1 MNAGEMKQPPCAVD
15 LRRTTSY
22 HCARLARIWWKR
34 FSEKLKQ
41 TAELRKALNLVN
53 LLGLDVEFR
62 KRDQS
67 GCRKPVEGNDDGN
80 S

>member
-15 LRRTTSY
+15 LRRTTSC
-22 HCARLARIWWKR
+22 HCARLAQIWWKR

-41 TAELRKALNLVN
+41 TAELGKALDLVN

-62 KRDQS
+62 KRDPS
-67 GCRKPVEGNDDGN
+67 G
-80 S
+80 

>member
-1 MNAGEMKQPPCAVD
+1 MNVGEMKQPPCAVD
-15 LRRTTSY
+15 LRRTTSC

-41 TAELRKALNLVN
+41 TAELGKALDLVN

-62 KRDQS
+62 KRDPS
-67 GCRKPVEGNDDGN
+67 G
-80 S
+80 